1 MMLKVFL
8 FIQFFSNIWFY
19 FNKIEN
25 SNALKIKAAKAYK
38 THYYNEAINYYEEL
52 LTEYE
57 PNSDAIKLNLAH
69 AHYKAQSYDAAAK
82 LYTELSLSSD
92 QSIRS
97 TSLCQLGV
105 IQHRSKRYKLA
116 IYYFKEALRVNP
128 NNNLAAYN
136 YELLKVTLQ
145 KQTNPG
151 STGGESK
158 GDANASKNNP
168 NSENT
173 KTENTFDPDGSSES
187 SIYFRML
194 YEQKRLSKQHA
205 EKILEYIQEQE
216 SQYYQK
222 VKKHVPKNTDQPDW

>member
-1 MMLKVFL
+1 MMLKLFL
-8 FIQFFSNIWFY
+8 FIQFFTNFWFY
-19 FNKIEN
+19 FNKIED
-25 SNALKIKAAKAYK
+25 SNTLKTKAAEAYR
-38 THYYNEAINYYEEL
+38 THYYSEAINYYDKL
-52 LTEYE
+52 LTAYE
-57 PNSDAIKLNLAH
+57 PNSDPIKLNLAH

-82 LYTELSLSSD
+82 LYTELSLSPD
-92 QSIRS
+92 QLIRS
-97 TSLCQLGV
+97 TALCQLGV

-128 NNNLAAYN
+128 NNAIAAYN

-145 KQTNPG
+145 KQINPG
-151 STGGESK
+151 SSGGK
-158 GDANASKNNP
+158 GKGNTQAPQNNP
-168 NSENT
+168 NSKNT
-173 KTENTFDPDGSSES
+173 TTENNFDPNGSSES

-222 VKKHVPKNTDQPDW
+222 VKKHVPKSINQPDW

>member
-1 MMLKVFL
+1 MMLKIFL
-8 FIQFFSNIWFY
+8 FIQFFTNFWFY
-19 FNKIEN
+19 FNKIED
-25 SNALKIKAAKAYK
+25 SNVLKTKASEAYK
-38 THYYNEAINYYEEL
+38 THYYSEAINYYDKL

-69 AHYKAQSYDAAAK
+69 AHYKAQGYDAAAK
-82 LYTELSLSSD
+82 LYTELSLSPE
-92 QSIRS
+92 QSIRA
-97 TSLCQLGV
+97 TALCQLGV

-128 NNNLAAYN
+128 NNTVAAYN
-136 YELLKVTLQ
+136 YELLKLTLQ

-151 STGGESK
+151 ASGGTGK
-158 GDANASKNNP
+158 GNSQGPQNNPDSKNT
-168 NSENT
+168 S
-173 KTENTFDPDGSSES
+173 TENTFNPDGSSES

-222 VKKHVPKNTDQPDW
+222 VKKHVPKNLNQPDW

>member
-1 MMLKVFL
+1 MMLKIFL
-8 FIQFFSNIWFY
+8 FIQFFTNFWFY
-19 FNKIEN
+19 FNKIED
-25 SNALKIKAAKAYK
+25 SNTLKIKAAEAYK
-38 THYYNEAINYYEEL
+38 THYYNEAINYYEKL
-52 LTEYE
+52 LIQYE

-69 AHYKAQSYDAAAK
+69 SYYKAQSYDAAAK

-97 TSLCQLGV
+97 TALCQLGV
-105 IQHRSKRYKLA
+105 IQHRTKRYKLA

-128 NNNLAAYN
+128 NNTIAAYN

-151 STGGESK
+151 SSGGK
-158 GDANASKNNP
+158 GKANAPKNNP

-173 KTENTFDPDGSSES
+173 NIENTYNPDGSSES
-187 SIYFRML
+187 AIYFRML

-222 VKKHVPKNTDQPDW
+222 VKKHVPENINQPDW